1 MGPGLSKVTLT
12 VLFGKFIYNHYN
24 FILIINRNL
33 QTWPLE
39 LVDWPTNNSLRQDIF
54 IDPTPNIDLEY
65 NVEALEIL
73 PCNERPQGMWNANP
87 FQLSGGTGFAEYDAG
102 SWLCPYWMARYYG
115 LIV

>member
-12 VLFGKFIYNHYN
+12 ALFGKFIDKRNY